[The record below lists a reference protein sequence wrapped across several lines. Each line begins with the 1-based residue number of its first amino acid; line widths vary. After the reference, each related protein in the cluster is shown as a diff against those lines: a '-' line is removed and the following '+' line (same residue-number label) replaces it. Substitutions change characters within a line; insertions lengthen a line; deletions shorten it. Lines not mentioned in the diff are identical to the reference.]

1 MQNDLRITYIQYTSQ
16 VKMVKKSSTAT
27 ATAPAAVAPA
37 PAKATPKVEAPKA
50 AAPVAAVEPEAPVAE
65 VASPL
70 TDLATKINSFAALVK
85 ETQAALKVLQKEYD
99 RMKKLV
105 EKTERKR
112 ANARTSPSGFAKP
125 TKISDEMCDF
135 LGVPRGTEMSR
146 TDVTRK
152 INAYVK
158 QHNLN
163 KPDNKRIILPD
174 AKLKKILGVTGN
186 EEVSFFVLQRYI
198 KNHFLKA

>member
-1 MQNDLRITYIQYTSQ
+1 MAVT
-16 VKMVKKSSTAT
+16 KKPAT
-27 ATAPAAVAPA
+27 PAPVATKAAPSKPA
-37 PAKATPKVEAPKA
+37 PAKAAAP
-50 AAPVAAVEPEAPVAE
+50 APVAAPAPAAEPEVAE
-65 VASPL
+65 TSSLAKLEKQFGALL
-70 TDLATKINSFAALVK
+70 TLVK
-85 ETQAALKVLQKEYD
+85 EITAELKVVKKENEK
-99 RMKKLV
+99 MKKIV

-135 LGVPRGTEMSR
+135 LGVARGTEMSR
-146 TDVTRK
+146 TDVTRR

-186 EEVSFFVLQRYI
+186 EEVSFFVLQRFI
-198 KNHFLKA
+198 KGHFLKA

>member
-1 MQNDLRITYIQYTSQ
+1 MAIT
-16 VKMVKKSSTAT
+16 KKPVA
-27 ATAPAAVAPA
+27 AAPAPVAAKAAPSTKA
-37 PAKATPKVEAPKA
+37 PAKAVVAPTPSTPAP
-50 AAPVAAVEPEAPVAE
+50 EPEVAE
-65 VASPL
+65 TASSL
-70 TDLATKINSFAALVK
+70 SKLEKQFAALLTLVK
-85 ETQAALKVLQKEYD
+85 EITSELKVVKKENEK
-99 RMKKLV
+99 MKKIV

-135 LGVPRGTEMSR
+135 LGVARGTEMSR
-146 TDVTRK
+146 TDVTRR

-186 EEVSFFVLQRYI
+186 EEVSFFVLQRFI
-198 KNHFLKA
+198 KGHFLKA